1 MKLDLH
7 VHSIY
12 SYDSFLRPELLIKIA
27 KKRNLDG
34 IAVTDHNTIKGGLR
48 TRAIAPKGFL
58 VIPGAEIKTE
68 KGEIIG
74 LFIEEEITSRLFDE
88 VKKEI
93 MAQEGITLLPHPYR
107 NKYCDPERLMDSI
120 DALEVLNART
130 SPSLNDKALRLA
142 EKYSKPKIGGS
153 DAHYRFEIGR
163 VYTKIPGNDLLDR
176 RDILKA
182 DVEIIGSEI
191 PPYMRIMNKGM
202 GKVVKQSRRI
212 FKIPNETEI

>member
-27 KKRNLDG
+27 KKHHLDG

-48 TRAIAPKGFL
+48 TRAIAPEGFL

-68 KGEIIG
+68 KGEVIG
-74 LFIEEEITSRLFDE
+74 LFLEEEITSRLFDA

-93 MAQEGITLLPHPYR
+93 IEQGGITILPHPYR
-107 NKYCDPERLMDSI
+107 NKYFNPEGLIDAV
-120 DALEVLNART
+120 DALEVMNART
-130 SPSLNDKALRLA
+130 SPTLNEKALRLA

-153 DAHYRFEIGR
+153 DAHNRFEIGR
-163 VYTKIPGNDLLDR
+163 VYTNIPGNELSDR
-176 RDILKA
+176 HDIYKI
-182 DVEIIGSEI
+182 DTEIVGSEI
-191 PPYMRIMNKGM
+191 PRFMRTMNKGI
-202 GKVVKQSRRI
+202 GKVIGQSRSI
-212 FKIPNETEI
+212 FKIPNETHV